1 MKRRDVLK
9 AGAVTGALAVVGV
22 SVGACA
28 NETAGTESAGAESSA
43 AMSAGTVLAGTI
55 ALADI
60 PVGGG
65 VVVAEPPVVLTQPTA
80 GEVKAFTSICPHQGC
95 LVSEVSNNEIY
106 CPCHGS
112 KFSSLDGSVIAGP
125 AIEGLATAAVTVDGT
140 NVSFG

>member
-22 SVGACA
+22 SVSSCA
-28 NETAGTESAGAESSA
+28 NETAVT
-43 AMSAGTVLAGTI
+43 MSADSITT
-55 ALADI
+55 ADI

-80 GEVKAFTSICPHQGC
+80 GEINAFTSICPHQGC
-95 LVSEVSNNEIY
+95 KVSEVSNNEIF

-112 KFSSLDGSVIAGP
+112 KFSALDGSVIQGP
-125 AIEGLATAAVTVDGT
+125 ATEGLAAAAVAVDGT
-140 NVSFG
+140 KVSFG

>member
-28 NETAGTESAGAESSA
+28 SESTSTETAGTESAGA
-43 AMSAGTVLAGTI
+43 MSAGTI

-80 GEVKAFTSICPHQGC
+80 GEVKAFTSVCPHQGC

-112 KFSSLDGSVIAGP
+112 KFSSLDGSVIQGP
-125 AIEGLATAAVTVDGT
+125 ATEGLAAAAVTVDGT

>member
-22 SVGACA
+22 SVSSCA
-28 NETAGTESAGAESSA
+28 NETAVT
-43 AMSAGTVLAGTI
+43 MSADSIT
-55 ALADI
+55 LADI

-65 VVVAEPPVVLTQPTA
+65 VVVSEPPVVVTQPTA

-95 LVSEVSNNEIY
+95 KVSEVTNNEIY

-112 KFSSLDGSVIAGP
+112 KFSAIDGSVIQGP
-125 AIEGLATAAVTVDGT
+125 ATEGLAAAAVAVDGT
-140 NVSFG
+140 KVSFG

>member
-22 SVGACA
+22 SVSSCA
-28 NETAGTESAGAESSA
+28 NETAVT
-43 AMSAGTVLAGTI
+43 MSADSITTAE
-55 ALADI
+55 I

-80 GEVKAFTSICPHQGC
+80 GEINAFTSICPHQGC
-95 LVSEVSNNEIY
+95 KVSEVSNNEIF

-112 KFSSLDGSVIAGP
+112 KFSALDGSVIQGP
-125 AIEGLATAAVTVDGT
+125 ATEGLAAAAVAVDGT
-140 NVSFG
+140 KVSFG

>member
-22 SVGACA
+22 SVASCA
-28 NETAGTESAGAESSA
+28 EETAVTMTADS
-43 AMSAGTVLAGTI
+43 I

-65 VVVAEPPVVLTQPTA
+65 IIVSEPPVVLTQPTA

-95 LVSEVSNNEIY
+95 KVSEVSNNEIY

-112 KFSSLDGSVIAGP
+112 KFSALDGSVIQGP
-125 AIEGLATAAVTVDGT
+125 ATEGLSAAAVAVDGT
-140 NVSFG
+140 KVSFG